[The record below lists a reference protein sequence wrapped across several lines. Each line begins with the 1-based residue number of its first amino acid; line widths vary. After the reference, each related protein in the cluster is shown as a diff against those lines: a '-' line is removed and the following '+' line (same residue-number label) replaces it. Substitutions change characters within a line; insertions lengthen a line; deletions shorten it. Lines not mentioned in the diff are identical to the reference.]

1 MLKIRFLLALI
12 LSCFVNSIQAQNC
25 YEGSILSPSPFMGNN
40 GEIFKLSDGTI
51 WEVKYAYEYLYEYY
65 PNVIICPSRGKLII
79 KGKNIDIAQ
88 VSGGG
93 ARSSGGAGLIE
104 SQIEGEFT
112 GWSGDTIFKLTNGQI
127 WQQASYSYTYSY
139 KYRPSVMIFST
150 SRGYELQVDGMD
162 QRIVVKRLK

>member
-1 MLKIRFLLALI
+1 MLKIHFLLALI

-93 ARSSGGAGLIE
+93 ARSSGVADLIE

-139 KYRPSVMIFST
+139 KYRPRVLIFST
-150 SRGYELQVDGMD
+150 SRGHELQVDGMD
-162 QRIVVKRLK
+162 QRIVVRRLK

>member
-25 YEGSILSPSPFMGNN
+25 YQGSILSPSPFMGNN

-51 WEVKYAYEYLYEYY
+51 WEVKFAYEFLFEFF
-65 PNVIICPSRGKLII
+65 PSVIVCPSRGKLII
-79 KGKNIDIAQ
+79 KGKNIDIEK

-93 ARSSGGAGLIE
+93 AKSGGGADLIE

-150 SRGYELQVDGMD
+150 SRGHELQVDGMD

>member
-1 MLKIRFLLALI
+1 MMNLRALLALM
-12 LSCFVNSIQAQNC
+12 LSCFITTLQAQNC

-40 GEIFKLSDGTI
+40 GEIFKLNDGTI
-51 WEVKYAYEYLYEYY
+51 WEIKYAYEYLYEYY

-79 KGKNIDIAQ
+79 KGKNLDVAK

-93 ARSSGGAGLIE
+93 SRSSGGADLIE

-112 GWSGDTIFKLTNGQI
+112 GWSGDTIFKLTNGQL

-162 QRIVVKRLK
+162 QRIVVKRLR